1 MKNFLK
7 IGLVAGSMIVALSSC
22 SATQEGSS
30 TTDSLGV
37 DSMAVDTMMSDTT
50 MTDTVVTDTSKRDSM

>member
-1 MKNFLK
+1 MKNLLM
-7 IGLVAGSMIVALSSC
+7 IGLVAGSIVTALSSC

-30 TTDSLGV
+30 VTDSASV

-50 MTDTVVTDTSKRDSM
+50 LVDSVVTDTSKRDSM

>member
-1 MKNFLK
+1 MKNLLV
-7 IGLVAGSMIVALSSC
+7 IGLFAGSIIMALSSC

-30 TTDSLGV
+30 TSDSLRV
-37 DSMAVDTMMSDTT
+37 DSAAVDTMMSDTT